1 MFGAIASVICDSG
14 VTLFGV
20 MADNKR
26 IYGQRGPSANIMDA
40 TWTLLLER
48 YGLFVRLSGGDVAGH
63 VVSDKAGGADMQQI
77 HALVSGSMRRRN
89 PMSGVRTNLVAG
101 IEFVDSMESLLVQ
114 AADIAAYILS
124 RHANGDER
132 FGWMARLLLGRM
144 WVSADGRQRGW
155 KVV

>member
-1 MFGAIASVICDSG
+1 
-14 VTLFGV
+14 
-20 MADNKR
+20 
-26 IYGQRGPSANIMDA
+26 
-40 TWTLLLER
+40 
-48 YGLFVRLSGGDVAGH
+48 
-63 VVSDKAGGADMQQI
+63 MQQI